1 MGVANYNA
9 RFIPDFA
16 AFAEPL
22 RRLTK
27 KGVRFEFGDE
37 QRLPSA
43 ENSWI
48 FRQRCQDS
56 NRSKSSTS
64 KRSPHHEEQQ
74 GVKGIISYASKSLSD
89 VEKRYSQTER
99 EALAMV

>member
-16 AFAEPL
+16 TFAEPL
-22 RRLTK
+22 
-27 KGVRFEFGDE
+27 RFEFGDE
-37 QRLPSA
+37 QRKAFTELKRRLPCA
-43 ENSWI
+43 EHSWI

-64 KRSPHHEEQQ
+64 RRSPHHEEQH

-89 VEKRYSQTER
+89 VQKRYS
-99 EALAMV
+99 